1 MNNTKFHLHCRKC
14 GADIPGFKEWF
25 ANNQKCPHCGGTYV
39 DVKYH
44 RDYSELKKLID
55 TKEHVEN
62 VWHYF
67 DFLPLIDKKNEIS
80 HTEGAIPVDRWEFM
94 EKFAKKY
101 YNLDITVRAY
111 RNDLNQGTGT
121 FKDVA
126 GAVTASVLKENGVKD
141 YCVASTGNIANA
153 FAHYFA
159 EAGINLGVFVPED
172 TLKIN
177 EAEINTYGQ
186 GLFRVKGDYAM
197 AKKVAADYSA
207 KYGILISGGN
217 TDPMRVE
224 AKKTMVFEWLRQMG
238 KLPTVYIQAVSGGTG
253 PIAIAKGCADLEG
266 LGYDNRLPRF
276 IMVQPSG
283 CTPMVE
289 GYAKAKAAGFPE
301 GWHNDYP
308 CYENPKTSVPI
319 LATGKPGTFPI
330 VASLVKESGGDF
342 VAFDEQYLADIAK
355 LVAYETTVRIG
366 PAAAVCVGGFFESL
380 KNGLLKNGDDVLI
393 NLGEGS
399 RRAPAFVES
408 IIYTTKHVASVD
420 ECEKFDRS
428 KFEPML
434 WDKILKIYNL

>member
-1 MNNTKFHLHCRKC
+1 
-14 GADIPGFKEWF
+14 
-25 ANNQKCPHCGGTYV
+25 
-39 DVKYH
+39 
-44 RDYSELKKLID
+44 
-55 TKEHVEN
+55 
-62 VWHYF
+62 
-67 DFLPLIDKKNEIS
+67 
-80 HTEGAIPVDRWEFM
+80 
-94 EKFAKKY
+94 
-101 YNLDITVRAY
+101 
-111 RNDLNQGTGT
+111 
-121 FKDVA
+121 
-126 GAVTASVLKENGVKD
+126 
-141 YCVASTGNIANA
+141 
-153 FAHYFA
+153 
-159 EAGINLGVFVPED
+159 
-172 TLKIN
+172 
-177 EAEINTYGQ
+177 
-186 GLFRVKGDYAM
+186 
-197 AKKVAADYSA
+197 
-207 KYGILISGGN
+207 
-217 TDPMRVE
+217 
-224 AKKTMVFEWLRQMG
+224 
-238 KLPTVYIQAVSGGTG
+238 
-253 PIAIAKGCADLEG
+253 
-266 LGYDNRLPRF
+266 
-276 IMVQPSG
+276 
-283 CTPMVE
+283 MVE

-342 VAFDEQYLADIAK
+342 VAFDEKYLADMAK